1 MTQPPGNDAPP
12 GPSFG
17 VGPAPGDAAPTGPL
31 LRAQNLTS
39 NATLGERIEV
49 AGDYWGK
56 LMGLMGRP
64 GLDEGEGLWLPGANG
79 IHMMFMRFPID
90 AVFMG
95 PERDGERLV
104 LAVRPSL
111 PIWRG
116 IVPLIRGAKGCLE
129 LPVGAIERSGTRV
142 GDRVVLERA

>member
-1 MTQPPGNDAPP
+1 MTQPAAGFDAP
-12 GPSFG
+12 
-17 VGPAPGDAAPTGPL
+17 AGPL
-31 LRAQNLTS
+31 LRAQNLTRS
-39 NATLGERIEV
+39 ATLGDRIEV
-49 AGDYWGK
+49 AADFWGK
-56 LMGLMGRP
+56 FMGLMGRP
-64 GLDEGEGLWLPGANG
+64 TIGEGEGLWLPGANG

-95 PERDGERLV
+95 PERDGERVV

-111 PIWRG
+111 PVWRG
-116 IVPLIRGAKGCLE
+116 IVPLIRGAQGCLE

>member
-1 MTQPPGNDAPP
+1 MTQPAAGFDAP
-12 GPSFG
+12 
-17 VGPAPGDAAPTGPL
+17 AGPL
-31 LRAQNLTS
+31 LRAQNVTRS
-39 NATLGERIEV
+39 ATLGDRIEV
-49 AGDYWGK
+49 AADFWGK
-56 LMGLMGRP
+56 FMGHMGRP
-64 GLDEGEGLWLPGANG
+64 AIGVGEGLWLPGANG

-95 PERDGERLV
+95 PERDGERVV